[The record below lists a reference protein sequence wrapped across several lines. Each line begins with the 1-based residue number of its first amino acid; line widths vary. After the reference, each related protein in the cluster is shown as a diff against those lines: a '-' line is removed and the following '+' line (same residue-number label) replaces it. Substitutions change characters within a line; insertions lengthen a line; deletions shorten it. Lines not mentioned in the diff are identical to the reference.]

1 VINEERPMSFS
12 RSTLVVLL
20 ALALASPAA
29 AHHRQTPPL
38 VRLTTSG
45 DPPLPR
51 IASPGNKTIALIV
64 DSALGK
70 KVVSI
75 SPWRDKRQLTGCS
88 SPVPTSC
95 NLETLIA
102 DAGDNADP
110 AVSIS
115 GRAFAFDSG
124 SDPLQTGLPGRQV
137 IGALKTQLREVS
149 EDPTGTSVNPTIDA
163 TGMVVAF
170 ESTGD
175 LAGTGNPGAR
185 QIFLSGRGGAVTQV
199 SQGLGTSRN
208 PVLSAKQNLIAFES
222 SSDPKTGA
230 DTGIAQIWVGST
242 VGGSPVPITKGFGP
256 STNPAVSNDGRI
268 VAFQST
274 ADLAKTLADTGVSQI
289 YAYDTKT
296 QTYARIT
303 TDTSDP
309 LGCTLPSTFKCQ
321 QDWRVAFVCS
331 GVPYYYMLRG
341 DQRFRVPADT
351 GTTQRVVTE
360 LGIHFLVMS
369 TTADLLGTG
378 STPGNQVYLVN
389 LFKRPAVPVPGVAA
403 WFPTRGLPPL

>member
-1 VINEERPMSFS
+1 M
-12 RSTLVVLL
+12 
-20 ALALASPAA
+20 
-29 AHHRQTPPL
+29 
-38 VRLTTSG
+38 
-45 DPPLPR
+45 
-51 IASPGNKTIALIV
+51 
-64 DSALGK
+64 
-70 KVVSI
+70 
-75 SPWRDKRQLTGCS
+75 
-88 SPVPTSC
+88 SC

-110 AVSIS
+110 AVSVS

-124 SDPLQTGLPGRQV
+124 SDPLQTGLPGQQV

-149 EDPTGTSVNPTIDA
+149 NDPTGTSVNPTIDA

-185 QIFLSGRGGAVTQV
+185 QIFLSGRGGTVTQV

-208 PVLSAKQNLIAFES
+208 PVLSARNGLIAFES

-242 VGGSPVPITKGFGP
+242 FRGAPVPITKGFGP
-256 STNPAVSNDGRI
+256 STNPALSNDGRI
-268 VAFQST
+268 VAFTST
-274 ADLAKTLADTGVSQI
+274 ADLAHTLADTGVSQI

-296 QTYARIT
+296 QTFARIT

-341 DQRFRVPADT
+341 DQRFRVPGNTDT
-351 GTTQRVVTE
+351 IQPGTTQRVVTE

-378 STPGNQVYLVN
+378 STAGNQVYLVN
-389 LFKRPAVPVPGVAA
+389 LFKRSAVPVPGVAA

>member
-1 VINEERPMSFS
+1 MTFS
-12 RSTLVVLL
+12 RFTVLTLL
-20 ALALASPAA
+20 ALALASPAV

-38 VRLTTSG
+38 VRLTTDG
-45 DPPLPR
+45 DTPLPR
-51 IASPGNKTIALIV
+51 MASPGNKTLALIV

-75 SPWRDKRQLTGCS
+75 SPWRDKRLLTGCS

-95 NLETLIA
+95 NLQTLIA
-102 DAGDNADP
+102 DAGDNANP
-110 AVSIS
+110 AVAVS

-137 IGALKTQLREVS
+137 IGALKTTLRTVS
-149 EDPTGTSVNPTIDA
+149 DDPTGTSVNPTVDA
-163 TGMVVAF
+163 TGLMVAF

-185 QIFLSGRGGAVTQV
+185 QIFLSGQNGSVTQV

-208 PVLSAKQNLIAFES
+208 PVLSAKNHLVVFES

-230 DTGIAQIWVGST
+230 DTGIAQIWVGS
-242 VGGSPVPITKGFGP
+242 VGGAAPVPITNGFGP
-256 STNPAVSNDGRI
+256 STNAAVSNDGRI
-268 VAFQST
+268 VAWQST
-274 ADLAKTLADTGVSQI
+274 ADLSKTLADTGVSQI
-289 YAYDTKT
+289 YAYDTKSK
-296 QTYARIT
+296 TYARIT

-309 LGCTLPSTFKCQ
+309 LGCTLPSTFKIQ

>member
-1 VINEERPMSFS
+1 MTLS
-12 RSTLVVLL
+12 RSTLFVLG

-29 AHHRQTPPL
+29 AHHRQTPPI
-38 VRLTTSG
+38 VVLTTEG
-45 DPPLPR
+45 NTPLPR
-51 IASPGNKTIALIV
+51 LASPGNKTIALSV

-75 SPWRDKRQLTGCS
+75 SPWRDRKNPSLQ
-88 SPVPTSC
+88 
-95 NLETLIA
+95 TLVA
-102 DAGDNADP
+102 DAGDHADP
-110 AVSIS
+110 AVAVS

-137 IGALKTQLREVS
+137 IGALKTTLRTVS
-149 EDPTGTSVNPTIDA
+149 DDPTGTSVNPTVDA
-163 TGMVVAF
+163 TGLMVAF

-185 QIFLSGRGGAVTQV
+185 QIFLSGRDGSITQV
-199 SQGLGTSRN
+199 SQGHGTSRN
-208 PVLSAKQNLIAFES
+208 PVLSAKNHLVVFES

-230 DTGIAQIWVGST
+230 DTGIAQIWVGS
-242 VGGSPVPITKGFGP
+242 VGGGAPVPITNGFGP

-268 VAFQST
+268 VAWEST
-274 ADLAKTLADTGVSQI
+274 ADLSKTLADTGVSQI
-289 YAYDTKT
+289 YAYDTKSKT
-296 QTYARIT
+296 SARIT

-309 LGCTLPSTFKCQ
+309 LGCTLPSTFKIQ

-341 DQRFRVPADT
+341 DQRYRVPADN

-369 TTADLLGTG
+369 TTADLTG
-378 STPGNQVYLVN
+378 NGPTPDNRVYLVN
-389 LFKRPAVPVPGVAA
+389 LFKRPAVPVAGAA
-403 WFPTRGLPPL
+403 TWFPTRGIPPL